1 MRPRKGKDGLQEGTG
16 VYIYR
21 VQVRSLAKVL
31 SGFCFLL
38 FFLVLAGLGLGA
50 WAWAA
55 WLGWAAELGWAGLWA
70 GVGGLGWVAGWLGG
84 RAGYNFYLS
93 CLEGLGFRV

>member
-1 MRPRKGKDGLQEGTG
+1 M
-16 VYIYR
+16 
-21 VQVRSLAKVL
+21 
-31 SGFCFLL
+31 L

-55 WLGWAAELGWAGLWA
+55 WLGWAAELGWAGLGWA
-70 GVGGLGWVAGWLGG
+70 GLWAAELGWGWWAGLGWVAGWLGG

-93 CLEGLGFRV
+93 CLEGLGFRVLGLGLRV